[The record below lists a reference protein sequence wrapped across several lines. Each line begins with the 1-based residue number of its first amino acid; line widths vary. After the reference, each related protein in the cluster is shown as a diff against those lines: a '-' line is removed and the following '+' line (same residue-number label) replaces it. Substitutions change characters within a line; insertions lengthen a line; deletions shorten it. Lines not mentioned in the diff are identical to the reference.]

1 MSERLTFEQ
10 ILENHTVTELRDIL
24 KEAGLKGY
32 SKMKKNEM
40 VDQITALALD
50 ENLARKKFLYATD
63 QEIEDL
69 KKAATEKIV
78 IDKDSMQ
85 YYYWENLCFAFITQ
99 EFEVDIPEE
108 VIKLFEKIS
117 KKESF
122 IKNRD
127 RIIKLSKYAMA
138 AANLYGAIELTKLVE
153 IINSQTDLNTSMEE
167 LIDVYSWREMLRG
180 CQMFCCQD
188 GFVTDELYGDNIFG
202 IQEDYKNLLAQQ
214 GAKPYY
220 IPEKDIFLSYA
231 DTMYTEK
238 NEVYNQM
245 VAFWTEKMEQEEAK
259 AEDICNELQLQIRNG
274 AQTQQ
279 IFDELDRQKIVFP
292 DDKTI
297 QDFTHCLMD
306 MYNNTRLRENRG
318 FTPVEIET
326 DAPGNSVYSQETYE
340 QIRNLGAISQ
350 QISAESKIIPFP
362 TVKREE
368 KKVYPNDPCPC
379 GSGKKYKKC
388 CGRNK

>member
-50 ENLARKKFLYATD
+50 ENMAQKKFLYATD

-69 KKAATEKIV
+69 KRAATEKVTIE
-78 IDKDSMQ
+78 KDSMQ

-99 EFEVDIPEE
+99 DYEVDIPAEA
-108 VIKLFEKIS
+108 VKLYEKIS

-122 IKNRD
+122 VKQRE
-127 RIIKLSKYAMA
+127 RVSCLMEYAMA
-138 AANLYGAIELTKLVE
+138 AANLYGVIEMTKLVE
-153 IINSQTDLNTSMEE
+153 IINSQTDLNTTLEE
-167 LIDVYSWREMLRG
+167 LTDVYSWREMLRG

-188 GFVTDELYGDNIFG
+188 GFVTDELFGDNIFG
-202 IQEDYKNLLAQQ
+202 IQEDYKKLLAQQ
-214 GAKPYY
+214 GVKPYY
-220 IPEKDIFLSYA
+220 VPEKEEFLSYA
-231 DTMYTEK
+231 NTLHTEK
-238 NEVYNQM
+238 NKSYEAM
-245 VAFWTEKMEQEEAK
+245 HSFWVTKMEQEAEK

-279 IFDELDRQKIVFP
+279 IFDELDKKKIVFP
-292 DDKTI
+292 DDAAI
-297 QDFTHCLMD
+297 QEFTHYLMD

-340 QIRNLGAISQ
+340 QIQNLGQISQ
-350 QISAESKIIPFP
+350 QISAESKIVPFP
-362 TVKREE
+362 TVRREE